1 MVIDPN
7 DKNKVKEMFS
17 TWLENKDQVKEINDN
32 NKEIIK
38 DTAEILNVKSKTVN
52 KLFNFLKSKHE
63 GGEDELETLLEI
75 ASSVED

>member
-7 DKNKVKEMFS
+7 DKKKVKEMFA
-17 TWLENKDQVKEINDN
+17 TWLENKDQVKEINEN
-32 NKEIIK
+32 NKEVTK
-38 DTAEILNVKSKTVN
+38 DTAEILNVKVKTVN
-52 KLFNFLKSKHE
+52 KLFNFLKAKHE